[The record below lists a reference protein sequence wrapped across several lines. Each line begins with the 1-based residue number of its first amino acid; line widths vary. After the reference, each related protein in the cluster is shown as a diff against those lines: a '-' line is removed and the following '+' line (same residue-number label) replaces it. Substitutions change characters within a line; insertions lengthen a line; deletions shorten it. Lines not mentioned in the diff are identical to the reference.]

1 MSLSIVIAVSLG
13 YVLLLFLIAYFG
25 AKHSE
30 KGGKLV
36 NNPYTYALS
45 LAVYCT
51 AWTFF
56 GSVGRAA
63 ETGIGFLPIYL
74 GPVIFAPIW
83 IMVLRKIVLISKG
96 QRITSIA
103 DFISSRYGKST
114 ALGVLVSFI
123 AVVGVIPYISIQL
136 KAVAISLETLLPENS
151 GRVVAIDPETPFF
164 QDLALYIAIALAFFT
179 FIFGARKLDPNERHE
194 GLVAAIA
201 FESLVKIIAF
211 IAVGGFVTYEVFN
224 GFGDIFSRAWEVPEV
239 ARIFSLDTVGMT
251 GWSWMLLIILSMF
264 AIVLLPRQFHIAV
277 VENTKASY
285 ISKASWLFPLYLLLI
300 NIFVLPIAIG
310 GLLTFPEGSVDA
322 DTFVLSIPMAYGRE
336 ILALFVYIGGLSAAT
351 GMVIVSVTAL
361 SIMISNNLIIP
372 FLLKYAMVIR
382 GREVENISKRLLG
395 IRRVIIVVVLM
406 LAYAYFRSFGTR
418 YSLVSVGLISFTAV
432 AQFAPALIGGLY
444 WKRAT
449 KAGAMVALSIGFVVW
464 FFTLIV
470 PLLAEQTLLPPSI
483 ITEGLFGIKALKPYE
498 LFGLQGFDHVSNAAF
513 WSLLF
518 NTAAFVIVSLNTRQ
532 DALEITQ
539 ADYFV
544 DHSKYIKGGTDYE
557 VFKRKAKVSDLTALM
572 KRFLGEKKAEKLLK
586 EYESDHNVE
595 IEQLTEADG
604 ELINYTETHIAG
616 SIGAASAKV
625 IVSSII
631 REEPISLEEM
641 LKVLDKTQEIIEYSK
656 ALEQK
661 RTELEQTTLQL
672 KQANEQL
679 KELDKLKAEFIST
692 VTHELRTPIT
702 SIKAMGK
709 ILYDNKELPQEKK
722 EEFLEIIVAESERI
736 SRLVTEVLD
745 LQKVQA
751 GSGSWDFEEV
761 ELCGIA
767 DQAFKG
773 VKQLMKQENYESSF
787 DVCQQDVPVFGDRDK
802 LTQLIVNLLSNA
814 IKFCNPEQGKVG
826 LKLDIEGGAAVL
838 KVSDNGNG
846 ISKADQAKVFDKF
859 IQIKTPGV
867 KKPRGT
873 GLGLFIC
880 KQIVEAHKGTIEVES
895 ELGKGAV
902 FKVTLPLA

>member
-1 MSLSIVIAVSLG
+1 MSLSIVIAASLG

-30 KGGKLV
+30 KGGRLV
-36 NNPYTYALS
+36 NNPYTYSLS

-83 IMVLRKIVLISKG
+83 MMVLRKIILISKA

-114 ALGVLVSFI
+114 ALGVVVSLI
-123 AVVGVIPYISIQL
+123 AVLGVIPYISIQL
-136 KAVAISLETLLPENS
+136 KAIAISFETLLPEAE
-151 GRVVAIDPETPFF
+151 AIAIGPQTPFY

-201 FESLVKIIAF
+201 FESIVKIVAF
-211 IAVGGFVTYEVFN
+211 LAIGIFVTYGAFD
-224 GFGDIFSRAWEVPEV
+224 GFGDIFSKALEDEEI
-239 ARIFSLDTVGMT
+239 AKIFSFESVGMN

-264 AIVLLPRQFHIAV
+264 AIVLLPRQFHITI
-277 VENTKASY
+277 VENTNANY
-285 ISKASWLFPLYLLLI
+285 IGKASWLFPLYLLLI

-310 GLLTFPEGSVDA
+310 GLLTFPGGGVDA
-322 DTFVLSIPMAYGRE
+322 DTFVLNIPLFYGHE
-336 ILALFVYIGGLSAAT
+336 LLAIFVYVGGLSAAT

-361 SIMISNNLIIP
+361 SIMISNNLVIP
-372 FLLKYAMVIR
+372 FLLKYAMVR
-382 GREVENISKRLLG
+382 GRIVDDVSIRLLG
-395 IRRVIIVVVLM
+395 IRRVIIVIVLI
-406 LAYAYFRSFGTR
+406 LSYGYFRSIGMG
-418 YSLVSVGLISFTAV
+418 YSLVSVGLISFAAV

-449 KAGAMVALSIGFVVW
+449 KAGAMAALSVGFLLW

-470 PLLAEQTLLPPSI
+470 PLLAEQGVLPPEI
-483 ITEGLFGIKALKPYE
+483 ITNGLWGIELLKPYE
-498 LFGLQGFDHVSNAAF
+498 LFGLQGFDHISNAAF

-518 NTAAFVIVSLNTRQ
+518 NAAVFVVVSLNSNQ

-544 DHSKYIKGGTDYE
+544 DHYKYIKGGADYE
-557 VFKRKAKVSDLTALM
+557 VIKRKAKVPDLVSLL
-572 KRFLGEKKAEKLLK
+572 KRFLGGEKARKLLSDYELIHAINMK
-586 EYESDHNVE
+586 E
-595 IEQLTEADG
+595 LPEADS
-604 ELINYTETHIAG
+604 ELINYTEKHIAG
-616 SIGAASAKV
+616 SIGAASAKL

-631 REEPISLEEM
+631 SEEPIGIEEM
-641 LKVLDKTQEIIEYSK
+641 LEVLDQTQEIIQYSK

-661 RTELEQTTLQL
+661 KSELEETTKQL

-679 KELDKLKAEFIST
+679 QELDELKAEFIST
-692 VTHELRTPIT
+692 VTHELRTPVT

-709 ILYDNKELPQEKK
+709 ILYDNKDLPVEKK
-722 EEFLEIIVAESERI
+722 DEFLEIIVKESERI

-751 GSGSWDFEEV
+751 GSSSWNFEKVDLCEV
-761 ELCGIA
+761 AE
-767 DQAFKG
+767 QAYRG
-773 VKQLMKQENYESSF
+773 VKQLMKQENYES
-787 DVCQQDVPVFGDRDK
+787 VFEICEQSVVVWGDRDK

-814 IKFCNPEQGKVG
+814 IKFCNPDAGKVG
-826 LKLDIEGGAAVL
+826 LEVTVENDTAV
-838 KVSDNGNG
+838 VRVRDNGYG
-846 ISKADQAKVFDKF
+846 ISQTDQARVFEKF

-867 KKPRGT
+867 SKPRGT

-880 KQIVEAHKGTIEVES
+880 KQIVEAHGGTIKVSS
-895 ELGKGAV
+895 ELGKGSV
-902 FKVTLPLA
+902 FIIRLPMA